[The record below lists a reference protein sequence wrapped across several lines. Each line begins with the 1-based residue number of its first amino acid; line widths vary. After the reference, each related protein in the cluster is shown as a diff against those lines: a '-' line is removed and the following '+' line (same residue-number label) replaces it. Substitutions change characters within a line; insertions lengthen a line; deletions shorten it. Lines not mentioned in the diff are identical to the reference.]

1 MSDTKL
7 LSLSEIF
14 NNKIFRI
21 PDFQRGYS
29 WEERQLEDFWEDI
42 QNLSPNK
49 IHYIG
54 LLTVEPIKKDEI
66 INVEKWKDDLWLL
79 KKGMSAYY
87 VIDGQQRLTTLIIL
101 LHEIL
106 RTFKD
111 DEGIN
116 FGQKSEWIDRFLYR
130 SYNQIYKSFVF
141 GYEKDNP
148 SDEYFKTK
156 ILEQDSSAADKY
168 PETLYTANLMFAKE
182 YFAKKL
188 KDLSKECKEEI
199 FDKAVNRLKFNYY
212 EIDDSLDVYV
222 TFETMNNRGK
232 DLSHL
237 ELLKNRLIYLSTLL
251 HEDDETK
258 ERLRKDINET
268 WKTIYEYLG
277 KNKENPLDDDVF
289 LFNHWVMYFTYDRSQ
304 SDVYAEFLLKKKF
317 TSKNVLCGNISIED
331 IKAYIDSLSK
341 CVKQWF
347 YIFNIQYS
355 NFSDKIK
362 GHIHKLERV
371 GWGAFP
377 PMIMAVFTKER
388 NEELIWDFLDA
399 CERFNFL
406 VFAVSHRSSNTQNS
420 NLYRKAREYYIGNL
434 DLETLIHDID
444 FLTDGEENGNYYGWF
459 DLERFRNHINELFSK
474 NDREGF
480 YSWSGLRYFLYE
492 YELYLQ
498 DNANTKVT
506 WEDFNKRKKE
516 ETIEHIYPQSATDIY
531 WKKRFGNLKPTE
543 KRLYLNSLGNLLL
556 LSRSKNSKL
565 QNYDFDKKKCLQS
578 KDGKDIGYYNGS
590 YSEIEV
596 SKRAEWTTKEIIGR
610 GLSMLQFMEERWN
623 LKKRKYYF
631 LLNNKLHA
639 GSKASVLQKK
649 TRLTLHFRV

>member
-388 NEELIWDFLDA
+388 NEGLIWDFLDA

-623 LKKRKYYF
+623 FKFKDWGLEKEEILFPTK
-631 LLNNKLHA
+631 
-639 GSKASVLQKK
+639 
-649 TRLTLHFRV
+649 

>member
-29 WEERQLEDFWEDI
+29 WEERQLDDFWEDI

-54 LLTVEPIKKDEI
+54 LLTVEPINANEVSNIENGKMIYGFSKR
-66 INVEKWKDDLWLL
+66 
-79 KKGMSAYY
+79 GCPPYY

-106 RTFKD
+106 CTFND
-111 DEGIN
+111 NEGIN
-116 FGQKSEWIDRFLYR
+116 YGQKSEWIDRFLYR
-130 SYNQIYKSFVF
+130 SYNQLYKSFVF

-156 ILEQDSSAADKY
+156 ILEQESSAADKY

-182 YFAKKL
+182 YFKNRL
-188 KDLSKECKEEI
+188 KSLSKEDKEAI
-199 FDKAVNRLKFNYY
+199 FDKAINRLKFNYY

-258 ERLRKDINET
+258 GRLRTDINET

-277 KNKENPLDDDVF
+277 KNKDNPLDDDDF
-289 LFNHWVMYFTYDRSQ
+289 LFNHWIMYFTYDRSQ

-317 TSKNVLCGNISIED
+317 TAKNVLSGNISIKD
-331 IKAYIDSLSK
+331 IKNYIDSLSK

-355 NFSDKIK
+355 NHSDRIK
-362 GHIHKLERV
+362 EHIQKLERV

-377 PMIMAVFTKER
+377 PMIMAVFTKETY
-388 NEELIWDFLDA
+388 EDLIWNFLDA

-420 NLYRKAREYYIGNL
+420 NLYRKTREYYMGQL
-434 DLETLIHDID
+434 DIETITADID
-444 FLTDGEENGNYYGWF
+444 FLTDGEDDENYYGWF
-459 DLERFRNHINELFSK
+459 DLERFKNHIKELFSK

-498 DNANTKVT
+498 DNANMKVS

-516 ETIEHIYPQSATDIY
+516 DTIEHIYPQSPNDIY
-531 WKKRFGNLKPTE
+531 WKNRFGHLKPSE
-543 KRLYLNSLGNLLL
+543 KRQYLNSLGNLLL
-556 LSRSKNSKL
+556 LNRSKNSKL
-565 QNYDFDKKKCLQS
+565 QNYDFDKKKCLLN
-578 KDGKDIGYYNGS
+578 KDGKEIGYYNGS

-596 SKRAEWTTKEIIGR
+596 SKHKEWTPDEIKKR
-610 GLSMLQFMEERWN
+610 GLLMLQFMEERWKFSFDN
-623 LKKRKYYF
+623 W
-631 LLNNKLHA
+631 NI
-639 GSKASVLQKK
+639 SKEDIL
-649 TRLTLHFRV
+649 FP

>member
-590 YSEIEV
+590 YSENEV

-623 LKKRKYYF
+623 FKFKDWGLEKEEILFPTK
-631 LLNNKLHA
+631 
-639 GSKASVLQKK
+639 
-649 TRLTLHFRV
+649 

>member
-596 SKRAEWTTKEIIGR
+596 SKQAEWTTKEIIGR

-623 LKKRKYYF
+623 FKFKDWGLEKEEILFPTK
-631 LLNNKLHA
+631 
-639 GSKASVLQKK
+639 
-649 TRLTLHFRV
+649 

>member
-116 FGQKSEWIDRFLYR
+116 FEQKSEWIDRFLYR

-251 HEDDETK
+251 HKDDETK

-317 TSKNVLCGNISIED
+317 TSKNVLCGNIYIED

-623 LKKRKYYF
+623 FKFKDWGLEKEEILFPTK
-631 LLNNKLHA
+631 
-639 GSKASVLQKK
+639 
-649 TRLTLHFRV
+649 

>member
-29 WEERQLEDFWEDI
+29 WEQPQLDDFWEDI
-42 QNLSPNK
+42 LNLNPNK

-54 LLTVEPIKKDEI
+54 LLTVEPIKENEVYNI
-66 INVEKWKDDLWLL
+66 EKWADDLWLF

-87 VIDGQQRLTTLIIL
+87 IIDGQQRLTTIIIL
-101 LHEIL
+101 LYAIL

-111 DEGIN
+111 NEGIN

-130 SYNQIYKSFVF
+130 SFNSLYKSFVF

-148 SDEYFKTK
+148 SDEFFKTK
-156 ILEQDSSAADKY
+156 ILEQESSSADKY
-168 PETLYTANLMFAKE
+168 PETLYTANLMFAKN
-182 YFAKKL
+182 FFIKKL
-188 KDLSKECKEEI
+188 ENLSKEDKEII
-199 FDKAVNRLKFNYY
+199 FDKVVNRLKFNYY
-212 EIDDSLDVYV
+212 EIDDTLDVYV

-251 HEDDETK
+251 SVDDETK
-258 ERLRKDINET
+258 NRLRKDINET

-277 KNKENPLDDDVF
+277 KNKENPLDDDSF
-289 LFNHWVMYFTYDRSQ
+289 LFNHWIMYFTYDRSQ
-304 SDVYAEFLLKKKF
+304 SDVYADFLLKKKF
-317 TSKNVLCGNISIED
+317 TAKNILSGKLSIND
-331 IKAYIDSLSK
+331 IKSYIDSLAK

-355 NFSDKIK
+355 DYSDDIK
-362 GHIHKLERV
+362 EHIQKLERV

-377 PMIMAVFTKER
+377 PMIMAVFSKER
-388 NEELIWDFLDA
+388 NEDLIWDFLDA

-406 VFAVSHRSSNTQNS
+406 VFAISHRSSNTQNS
-420 NLYRKAREYYIGNL
+420 NIYRKAREYYIGNL
-434 DLETLIHDID
+434 DIETMTADID
-444 FLTDGEENGNYYGWF
+444 FLTDGDSENYGWF
-459 DLERFRNHINELFSK
+459 NLERFKNHIKELFQK

-480 YSWSGLRYFLYE
+480 YSWNGLRYFLYE
-492 YELYLQ
+492 YELHLQ
-498 DNANTKVT
+498 NDANNKVA

-516 ETIEHIYPQSATDIY
+516 DTIEHIYPQSPTDPY
-531 WKKRFGNLKPTE
+531 WKEQFGHLKPTE
-543 KRLYLNSLGNLLL
+543 KRQYLNSLGNLLL

-565 QNYDFDKKKCLQS
+565 QNYDFEKKKRLQG

-596 SKRAEWTTKEIIGR
+596 SKLPEWNEQEIIDR
-610 GLSMLQFMEERWN
+610 GLLMLSFMEERWN
-623 LKKRKYYF
+623 FSFEEWGIDKKDI
-631 LLNNKLHA
+631 LLPLDK
-639 GSKASVLQKK
+639 
-649 TRLTLHFRV
+649 R

>member
-54 LLTVEPIKKDEI
+54 LLTVKPIKKDEI

-251 HEDDETK
+251 HKDDETK

-623 LKKRKYYF
+623 FKFKDWGLEKEE
-631 LLNNKLHA
+631 
-639 GSKASVLQKK
+639 VLFPTK
-649 TRLTLHFRV
+649 

>member
-168 PETLYTANLMFAKE
+168 PETLYTANLLFAKE

-623 LKKRKYYF
+623 FKFKDWGLEKEEILFPTK
-631 LLNNKLHA
+631 
-639 GSKASVLQKK
+639 
-649 TRLTLHFRV
+649 

>member
-54 LLTVEPIKKDEI
+54 LLTVEPIKESDI
-66 INVEKWKDDLWLL
+66 LNIEKWKDDLWLF
-79 KKGMSAYY
+79 KKGLSAYY

-106 RTFKD
+106 RTFSD

-116 FGQKSEWIDRFLYR
+116 YGQKSEWIDRFLYR
-130 SYNQIYKSFVF
+130 SYNSIYKSFVF

-156 ILEQDSSAADKY
+156 ILEQESSTADKY
-168 PETLYTANLMFAKE
+168 PETLYTANLMFAKK

-188 KDLSKECKEEI
+188 KVLNKESKESI
-199 FDKAVNRLKFNYY
+199 FDKVVNRLKFNYY

-232 DLSHL
+232 SLSHL

-258 ERLRKDINET
+258 GRLRRDINET

-277 KNKENPLDDDVF
+277 KNKDNPLDDDTF
-289 LFNHWVMYFTYDRSQ
+289 LFNHWIMYFTYDRSQ

-317 TSKNVLCGNISIED
+317 TSKNVLCNKISIEE

-355 NFSDKIK
+355 SYSSRIK
-362 GHIHKLERV
+362 EHIQKLERV

-377 PMIMAVFTKER
+377 PMIMAVFTKES
-388 NEELIWDFLDA
+388 NEDLIWDFLDA

-406 VFAVSHRSSNTQNS
+406 VFAISHRASNTQNS
-420 NLYRKAREYYIGNL
+420 NLYRKAREYYVGDL
-434 DLETLIHDID
+434 DIETLTHEID
-444 FLTDGEENGNYYGWF
+444 FITDGEDEEYYRGWF
-459 DLERFRNHINELFSK
+459 DLERFKNHIKELFSK
-474 NDREGF
+474 NDRDGF

-492 YELYLQ
+492 YELHLQ
-498 DNANTKVT
+498 DNANSKVT

-516 ETIEHIYPQSATDIY
+516 DTIEHIYPQSANDVY
-531 WKKRFGNLKPTE
+531 WKKRFGHLKPTE
-543 KRLYLNSLGNLLL
+543 RRLYLNSLGNLLL

-565 QNYDFDKKKCLQS
+565 QNYDFDKKKCLKS
-578 KDGKDIGYYNGS
+578 KEGKDIGYYNGS

-596 SKRAEWTTKEIIGR
+596 AKESDWTTERIKER
-610 GLSMLQFMEERWN
+610 GLSMLQFMEERWKFKFKDWDIEKEEI
-623 LKKRKYYF
+623 LFPTK
-631 LLNNKLHA
+631 
-639 GSKASVLQKK
+639 
-649 TRLTLHFRV
+649 

>member
-251 HEDDETK
+251 HKDDETK

-556 LSRSKNSKL
+556 LSGSKNSKL

-623 LKKRKYYF
+623 FKFKDWGLEKEEILFPTK
-631 LLNNKLHA
+631 
-639 GSKASVLQKK
+639 
-649 TRLTLHFRV
+649 

>member
-222 TFETMNNRGK
+222 TFETMNNMGK

-251 HEDDETK
+251 HKDDETK

-623 LKKRKYYF
+623 FKFKDWGLEKEEILFPTK
-631 LLNNKLHA
+631 
-639 GSKASVLQKK
+639 
-649 TRLTLHFRV
+649 

>member
-1 MSDTKL
+1 MSDSKL
-7 LSLSEIF
+7 QSLSEIF
-14 NNKIFRI
+14 NNRIFRI

-29 WEERQLEDFWEDI
+29 WEERQLDDFWEDI
-42 QNLSPNK
+42 QNLHPNK

-54 LLTVEPIKKDEI
+54 LLTVEPISNSGI
-66 INVEKWKDDLWLL
+66 QNVEKWKDDLWLL

-106 RTFKD
+106 RTFSE

-116 FGQKSEWIDRFLYR
+116 FGSKCEWTDRFLYR
-130 SYNQIYKSFVF
+130 SFNQIYKSFVF

-148 SDEYFKTK
+148 SDEFFKTR
-156 ILEQDSSAADKY
+156 ILEQESSAADKY

-182 YFAKKL
+182 YFAEKL
-188 KDLSKECKEEI
+188 KKLSKEQKEEI
-199 FDKAVNRLKFNYY
+199 FDKAVNKLKFNYY

-251 HEDDETK
+251 HESDETK
-258 ERLRKDINET
+258 SRLRKDINET

-289 LFNHWVMYFTYDRSQ
+289 LFNHWIMYYTYDRSQ
-304 SDVYAEFLLKKKF
+304 SDVYADFLLKRKF
-317 TSKNVLCGNISIED
+317 TAKNVLNGILTIND
-331 IKAYIDSLSK
+331 IKDYIDSLAK
-341 CVKQWF
+341 CVKKWY
-347 YIFNIQYS
+347 YIYNIEQSDYS
-355 NFSDKIK
+355 ERIK
-362 GHIHKLERV
+362 EQIQKLDRV
-371 GWGAFP
+371 GMGAFP
-377 PMIMAVFTKER
+377 PMIMAVFTKESQ
-388 NEELIWDFLDA
+388 EDYIWDFLDA

-406 VFAVSHRSSNTQNS
+406 VFAISHRSSNTQNS
-420 NLYRKAREYYIGNL
+420 NIYRMTREYYMGDTDIVTITAN
-434 DLETLIHDID
+434 ID
-444 FLTDGEENGNYYGWF
+444 FLTDGKDENYYRGWF
-459 DLERFRNHINELFSK
+459 DLERFKNHIKELFLK
-474 NDREGF
+474 NDKDGF
-480 YSWSGLRYFLYE
+480 YSWNGLRYFLYE

-498 DNANTKVT
+498 NNANTKVR
-506 WEDFNKRKKE
+506 WEDFSKRSKE
-516 ETIEHIYPQSATDIY
+516 DTIEHIYPQSATGEY
-531 WKKRFGNLKPTE
+531 WKERFGHLMPTE

-565 QNYDFDKKKCLQS
+565 QNFDFDRKKCLKN

-596 SKRAEWTTKEIIGR
+596 SKQTEWTPEQIKER
-610 GLSMLQFMEERWN
+610 GLLMLQFMEDRW
-623 LKKRKYYF
+623 KFKFSDRDI
-631 LLNNKLHA
+631 
-639 GSKASVLQKK
+639 SKEDILFPTK
-649 TRLTLHFRV
+649 

>member
-54 LLTVEPIKKDEI
+54 LLTVEPIKESDI
-66 INVEKWKDDLWLL
+66 LNIEKWKDDLWLF
-79 KKGMSAYY
+79 KKGLSAYY

-106 RTFKD
+106 RTFSD

-116 FGQKSEWIDRFLYR
+116 YGQKSEWIDRFLYR
-130 SYNQIYKSFVF
+130 SYNSIYKSFVF

-156 ILEQDSSAADKY
+156 ILEQESSTADKY
-168 PETLYTANLMFAKE
+168 PETLYTANLMFAKK

-188 KDLSKECKEEI
+188 KVLNKESKESI
-199 FDKAVNRLKFNYY
+199 FDKVVNRLKFNYY

-232 DLSHL
+232 SLSHL

-258 ERLRKDINET
+258 GRLRRDINET

-277 KNKENPLDDDVF
+277 KNKDNPLDDDTF
-289 LFNHWVMYFTYDRSQ
+289 LFNHWIMYFTYDRSQ

-317 TSKNVLCGNISIED
+317 TSKNVLCNKISIEE

-347 YIFNIQYS
+347 YIFNI
-355 NFSDKIK
+355 
-362 GHIHKLERV
+362 KL
-371 GWGAFP
+371 
-377 PMIMAVFTKER
+377 
-388 NEELIWDFLDA
+388 
-399 CERFNFL
+399 
-406 VFAVSHRSSNTQNS
+406 
-420 NLYRKAREYYIGNL
+420 
-434 DLETLIHDID
+434 
-444 FLTDGEENGNYYGWF
+444 
-459 DLERFRNHINELFSK
+459 
-474 NDREGF
+474 
-480 YSWSGLRYFLYE
+480 
-492 YELYLQ
+492 
-498 DNANTKVT
+498 
-506 WEDFNKRKKE
+506 
-516 ETIEHIYPQSATDIY
+516 
-531 WKKRFGNLKPTE
+531 
-543 KRLYLNSLGNLLL
+543 
-556 LSRSKNSKL
+556 
-565 QNYDFDKKKCLQS
+565 
-578 KDGKDIGYYNGS
+578 
-590 YSEIEV
+590 
-596 SKRAEWTTKEIIGR
+596 
-610 GLSMLQFMEERWN
+610 
-623 LKKRKYYF
+623 
-631 LLNNKLHA
+631 
-639 GSKASVLQKK
+639 
-649 TRLTLHFRV
+649 